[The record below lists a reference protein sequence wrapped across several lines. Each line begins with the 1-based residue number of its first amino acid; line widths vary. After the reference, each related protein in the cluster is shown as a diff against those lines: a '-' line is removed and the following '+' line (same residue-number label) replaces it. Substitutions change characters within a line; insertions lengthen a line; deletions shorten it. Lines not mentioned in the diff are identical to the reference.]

1 MWTFRRFLGILHT
14 KEGENMLKLNKLKS
28 NKKLIKAL
36 AILFVLS
43 VLVVLSGINK
53 PHLNPF
59 QLSLET
65 DGIVVSN
72 FDDEDYGLVIDSQS
86 KRLLIL
92 NSNQELIR
100 VVDFTASGSYIEK
113 ATDALIYN
121 GKLYVIGTTSFNSG
135 EYLSGEKFIELDLK
149 GNVKQVIAEKQYSET
164 DYIVSASYKDISY
177 DNNCLYVTEA
187 SENECSLYRYDSDN
201 YESEV
206 IAAFTTDGQ
215 IYGAMYVPESDTV
228 EAITLLQ
235 DSYSYDVSSECL
247 STEYSYVSEFDV
259 RNDDMTIKYGV
270 WLAIYNIIFWI
281 GLVYLAAVVLFGLYM
296 LLVKKLGKKG
306 KISIAIIILILI
318 ASAYYTRNSYQ
329 TIDNQYRERL
339 RTQSIQLSNVI
350 GSQYDEF
357 GINDYESI
365 RAALKEFC
373 EANGTDFS
381 VYARLYINK
390 DSKYYTFASSDDR
403 HLSGVEVDDETL
415 NELESLKASGQNF
428 FDYSAKF
435 DTKLSAFEYV
445 VNDTGDTT
453 AIVEVCCSEYMLIK
467 DHWNYAVNLFVN
479 LIAIYIAIFV
489 GISAIK
495 ALYNDGKLFRKLSK
509 NKDPGKGFVLN
520 SYFQFIFKLMTSMDL
535 AIQVYVAQSLCTGY
549 SEAEQAIMIAIPT
562 SMFSVGMWIGTLLC
576 PVLVNKFG
584 NRASSILGCIGSIAS
599 YGVSI
604 LSLLNGSI
612 VFYSISK
619 LLAGTFA
626 QGVLFIVGDS
636 ITFMIKDPD
645 ERSQAITSAQQST
658 SAATIIATLAGGYI
672 AQYLSYSTIYL
683 VSGIFAVIL
692 LVISLLIFSK
702 SSEINKT
709 AASKTGTAASWKL
722 FLKPVMLVYVL
733 CFVLPK
739 LLIGG
744 YNTYLFPLYSSTAG
758 ISAVL
763 LSNLSAFS
771 RTFSYLTNVP
781 LNKFVSRYNTT
792 KSSVVV
798 ALIICASFVAF
809 ILSPNIWWAIIVTFI
824 GAALNTVVTKGNKV
838 YITDRAEEFG
848 LEPSKVRSNS
858 IIIEDGIGIFKTPI
872 LSTFVSLGYN
882 YACAAL
888 GAVCGV
894 LFGIFGLYNKKRNK
908 KTE

>member
-1 MWTFRRFLGILHT
+1 MI
-14 KEGENMLKLNKLKS
+14 KQNKLKS

-36 AILFVLS
+36 VILFVLS
-43 VLVVLSGINK
+43 MLVVISGINK
-53 PHLNPF
+53 PHLSPF
-59 QLSLET
+59 KISLET
-65 DGIVVSN
+65 DSIVASN
-72 FDDEDYGLVIDSQS
+72 FEDEDHGLIVDSLS

-100 VVDFTASGSYIEK
+100 VIDFTASGSYIEK
-113 ATDALIYN
+113 ATDALICN
-121 GKLYVIGTTSFNSG
+121 DKLYIIGTTSFNSG
-135 EYLSGEKFIELDLK
+135 EYISAEKFIELDLK
-149 GNVKQVIAEKQYSET
+149 GNVKQVIAQKQYSET
-164 DYIVSASYKDISY
+164 DYITSASYKDISY
-177 DNNCLYVTEA
+177 GDNCLYVTEA
-187 SENECSLYRYDSDN
+187 NENECSLYRYDPDN
-201 YESEV
+201 YESEL
-206 IAAFTTDGQ
+206 IAEFTTDGQ
-215 IYGAMYVPESDTV
+215 IYGALYVPESDTV

-235 DSYSYDVSSECL
+235 DRYSYDVNSGCL
-247 STEYSYVSEFDV
+247 SSEYSYVSEFDV
-259 RNDDMTIKYGV
+259 QGDDMTIRYSV
-270 WLAIYNIIFWI
+270 WLAVYNIIFWI
-281 GLVYLAAVVLFGLYM
+281 CLVYFAAVVLFGLYM

-306 KISIAIIILILI
+306 RISIAIIILLLLT
-318 ASAYYTRNSYQ
+318 AAFYTRSSYQ

-339 RTQSIQLSNVI
+339 RTQSIQLSNMI

-357 GINDYESI
+357 EINDYEPI

-390 DSKYYTFASSDDR
+390 DSKYYTFATSDDR
-403 HLSGVEVDDETL
+403 RLSGVEVDDETL
-415 NELESLKASGQNF
+415 NKLESLKSSGQDF
-428 FDYSAKF
+428 FSYSAKF
-435 DTKLSAFEYV
+435 DTKLFAFEYV
-445 VNDTGDTT
+445 VNDAGDTI
-453 AIVEVCCSEYMLIK
+453 AIVEVCCSEYMLKK
-467 DHWNYAVNLFVN
+467 DHWNYAINLFIN
-479 LIAIYIAIFV
+479 LLAICIAIFV
-489 GISAIK
+489 SISAFK

-509 NKDPGKGFVLN
+509 NKDPGRGFVLN
-520 SYFQFIFKLMTSMDL
+520 GYFQFIFKLMTSMDL

-549 SEAEQAIMIAIPT
+549 SEAEQALMIAIPT
-562 SMFSVGMWIGTLLC
+562 SAFSVGLWIGTLLC
-576 PVLVNKFG
+576 PILVNKFG
-584 NRASSILGCIGSIAS
+584 NRASSVLGCIGSIAS
-599 YGVSI
+599 YGASI

-612 VFYSISK
+612 VLYSISK
-619 LLAGTFA
+619 LLAGIFA

-636 ITFMIKDPD
+636 ITFMIKDSG

-683 VSGIFAVIL
+683 VSGIFAIIL
-692 LVISLLIFSK
+692 LAISLLIFSK
-702 SSEINKT
+702 SSEINRT
-709 AASKTGTAASWKL
+709 AASKTKTAASWKL
-722 FLKPVMLVYVL
+722 FLKPVMLMYIL
-733 CFVLPK
+733 CFMLPK

-771 RTFSYLTNVP
+771 RTFSYLINVP
-781 LNKFVSRYNTT
+781 LNKFVSRYDST

-824 GAALNTVVTKGNKV
+824 GAALNTIVTKGNKV
-838 YITDRAEEFG
+838 YIADRAEEFG

-872 LSTFVSLGYN
+872 LSTVVSLGYN
-882 YACAAL
+882 FACVAL